1 MASRLERLETEIL
14 PQLSL
19 CVPAAEPR
27 NARHTRSLA
36 VPDKRGAFC
45 ATQRAARSRA
55 APGNAGA
62 HARRARRH
70 QRAHQRR
77 PLKHGEARLR
87 RMFFCASRPLLL
99 LFAARPDTRPSC
111 AEPRSSAGSSRARA
125 AGPAAGAAAAARAAA
140 ARVVAVQEAAAA
152 DTRTEKQTSPSASTT
167 RSWCSSKDPSCNV
180 RPHHH
185 RSFCFLR
192 CFAPLTLLSSYDMQS
207 KTQR

>member
-70 QRAHQRR
+70 QCAHQRR
-77 PLKHGEARLR
+77 SLKHGEARLR
-87 RMFFCASRPLLL
+87 RMFFCACTLCFCCSPRGLTR
-99 LFAARPDTRPSC
+99 ARP
-111 AEPRSSAGSSRARA
+111 AQSRALRRA
-125 AGPAAGAAAAARAAA
+125 AAGRGRRGWRLGRRRQHGRRRHAWWRCKRRRRRIRGRRNRRHLRPRQHAAGAAAKIRHATCVHTIIA
-140 ARVVAVQEAAAA
+140 
-152 DTRTEKQTSPSASTT
+152 P
-167 RSWCSSKDPSCNV
+167 
-180 RPHHH
+180 
-185 RSFCFLR
+185 LLLMR